1 MHVSVHNSTIDMDGG
16 PINVLNG
23 EDIIEYTYVMADTFC
38 LNILDEDLLDQ
49 VFFDAKERKKLN

>member
-23 EDIIEYTYVMADTFC
+23 EDIIEYTYVMADTLC

-49 VFFDAKERKKLN
+49 VFFDAKERNKLN